1 MNGLTPIQHLRRDVA
16 AAGLAQTERKPAVER
31 LADELGPELLAV
43 VLVQLGCT
51 DLDSPQFEAWRKV
64 A

>member
-1 MNGLTPIQHLRRDVA
+1 MEHQNPIHRLRRDLEG
-16 AAGLAQTERKPAVER
+16 AGLAHADRPTAVER

-43 VLVQLGCT
+43 VLHCLEVDAPGQRR
-51 DLDSPQFEAWRKV
+51 DV

>member
-1 MNGLTPIQHLRRDVA
+1 MEQQNPIEHLRRHLDAV
-16 AAGLAQTERKPAVER
+16 GLAHAEHRPAVER

-43 VLVQLGCT
+43 LLRGLGI
-51 DLDSPQFEAWRKV
+51 DASAASAWRDV